1 MIATADIEQM
11 IGAEV
16 VDPNHHKVGKVT
28 HVYVDSETEQPT
40 WASVRT
46 GIFGVVET
54 LVPLTEATWDHEN
67 VHIDVDKSRVK
78 DAPRVDP
85 EAEISSEAQ
94 GDLYAYYGMRSGT
107 AVPSDE
113 LGPSGSHG

>member
-1 MIATADIEQM
+1 MIATADIAQL

-16 VDPNHHKVGKVT
+16 VDPNNHNVGKVT
-28 HVYVDSETEQPT
+28 HVYVDSETEQPA

-46 GIFGVVET
+46 GLFGVIET
-54 LVPLTEATWDHEN
+54 LVPLTNASWDHKE
-67 VHIDVDKSRVK
+67 VHIEVDKSRVK

-94 GDLYAYYGMRSGT
+94 GDLYAYYGMPSGI

-113 LGPSGSHG
+113 LGPIGSDG